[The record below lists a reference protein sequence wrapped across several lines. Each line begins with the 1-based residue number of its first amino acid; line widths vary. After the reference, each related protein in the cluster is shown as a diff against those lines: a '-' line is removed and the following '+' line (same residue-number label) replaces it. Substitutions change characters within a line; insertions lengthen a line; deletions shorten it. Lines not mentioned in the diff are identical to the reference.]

1 MAYADTNAN
10 STNRKLGTGAA
21 VLVLEAGLAW
31 AVVTGLATGYVRQQT
46 EHTRAINIDLP
57 KIMPKPVPTAAP
69 TESFVQTDPKP
80 VQGPLINLGP
90 TAQPS
95 FAADDGAITEVTFPK
110 IDPLPLP
117 SPKPPSFA
125 PKFARPKGKTANWV
139 TTNDYPTSALRQE
152 LSGTTRYRLAIDASG
167 KVSGCTIAVS
177 SGHAELDQAT
187 CEKLTRR
194 AQFEPAT
201 NEDGTLVAGSFSG
214 AVTWQLPQD

>member
-10 STNRKLGTGAA
+10 STNRKLGTGAV

-31 AVVTGLATGYVRQQT
+31 AVVTGLATGYVHQQT

-95 FAADDGAITEVTFPK
+95 FVADDGAITEVTFPK

-117 SPKPPSFA
+117 IAAPPTASP
-125 PKFARPKGKTANWV
+125 R
-139 TTNDYPTSALRQE
+139 
-152 LSGTTRYRLAIDASG
+152 
-167 KVSGCTIAVS
+167 
-177 SGHAELDQAT
+177 
-187 CEKLTRR
+187 
-194 AQFEPAT
+194 
-201 NEDGTLVAGSFSG
+201 
-214 AVTWQLPQD
+214 